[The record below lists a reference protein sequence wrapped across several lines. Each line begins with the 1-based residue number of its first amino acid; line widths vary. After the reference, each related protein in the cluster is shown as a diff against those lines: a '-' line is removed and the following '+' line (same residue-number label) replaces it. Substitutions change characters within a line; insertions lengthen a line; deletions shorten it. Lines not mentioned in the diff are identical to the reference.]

1 MATVSALTLSIRV
14 IGGGVGYTI
23 YYNIFISKFLTN
35 VEYYVG
41 GVMMEVLHITDLEI
55 ITEAIKLTSA
65 SEIKALMNL
74 PGIAGNQGAYDAVV
88 LAGQMAFAE
97 SYKYVYYASIAFGG
111 LAILASLGL
120 KNIGKYMDGHVA
132 VVMQ

>member
-1 MATVSALTLSIRV
+1 MLKQDLVATVSALTLSIRV
-14 IGGGVGYTI
+14 IGGGVGYTV

-74 PGIAGNQGAYDAVV
+74 PELLEIRVR
-88 LAGQMAFAE
+88 M
-97 SYKYVYYASIAFGG
+97 
-111 LAILASLGL
+111 
-120 KNIGKYMDGHVA
+120 
-132 VVMQ
+132 MQSSSPVKRPLQKVTSTCTMRV